1 MCSLFVLGFVY
12 YERRSSLEAKME
24 TAMACQILT
33 SMLEGRDPLTGRQLQ
48 TIESLRRPEVV
59 RAFYLG
65 REAILKKGPGPEPSA
80 IASMPLGT
88 PVRTTRPGS
97 AWSLSDEEDAEASYK
112 SGRTIRDIAR
122 KLNRSQT
129 SIERKLKRLGLIG
142 VRGSL

>member
-1 MCSLFVLGFVY
+1 MCSIFVPHFVY
-12 YERRSSLEAKME
+12 HEQCSSLEAKME
-24 TAMACQILT
+24 TVMACQILT
-33 SMLEGRDPLTGRQLQ
+33 SLLEGRDPLTGRQLQ
-48 TIESLRRPEVV
+48 TIDSLRRPEVA
-59 RAFYLG
+59 RAFFLG
-65 REAILKKGPGPEPSA
+65 REAILKKSAARQPSTQA
-80 IASMPLGT
+80 LAPK
-88 PVRTTRPGS
+88 RPGS